1 MEGWETCLGSLFLE
15 EASRRSATL
24 VARPAERSGR
34 ADAMAARRTLAA
46 ALRALRGGGAAAEGA
61 APPPPRRALAAE
73 AAPARA
79 APRLP
84 PHNFAPPPYTGPS
97 KEEVLALRKA
107 HMSPGPSRGAAA
119 ERAVKLR
126 I

>member
-1 MEGWETCLGSLFLE
+1 MANLPWITFLH

-24 VARPAERSGR
+24 VVRPAERSGR

-46 ALRALRGGGAAAEGA
+46 ALRALRGGAAAEGA
-61 APPPPRRALAAE
+61 AAAPPRRALAAE

-97 KEEVLALRKA
+97 KEDVLALRKA
-107 HMSPGPSRGAAA
+107 YMSPGPSRGGAA
-119 ERAVKLR
+119 ERAAKLR